1 MIRIGHSQSHTLKFI
16 VPKALMND
24 FKFTMLPNEIWD
36 LSLNI
41 YQRAIIVHIIRKTI
55 GWGKSFDG
63 ISLSQFVK
71 DLGISKPKVI
81 STLKELKKMN
91 LIAIEHNFLANN
103 SQTYNT
109 YKLTDE
115 VVNQINGVV
124 NDINRG
130 SKCGLQGVVNNI
142 NTQKKANTKETNTKD
157 IKNTK
162 KDFFNLVLAEF
173 ETQKIKTYSSKI
185 NKSKCDIK
193 SISKD
198 EYLDIAKSYAEYVK
212 RNKNMSSRLDKWLV
226 AYKEGNLN
234 ALEYT
239 SSNKSNYS
247 DTDEYFKW
255 KNEMFGNVTDT
266 EVVGGSYA
274 IG

>member
-1 MIRIGHSQSHTLKFI
+1 MIDLE
-16 VPKALMND
+16 

-36 LSLNI
+36 LPLNV
-41 YQRAIIVHIIRKTI
+41 YQRAIIVHIVRKTI

-63 ISLSQFVK
+63 ISLSQFVQ

-81 STLKELKKMN
+81 STLKELKEMN

-103 SQTYNT
+103 SQTYNS

-130 SKCGLQGVVNNI
+130 GKRDLQGVVNDI
-142 NTQKKANTKETNTKD
+142 NTQKKANTKKTNTKD
-157 IKNTK
+157 KKNTK
-162 KDFFNLVLAEF
+162 KDFYEIVLDEF
-173 ETQKIKTYSSKI
+173 ETKKIKTYSSKI

-193 SISKD
+193 H
-198 EYLDIAKSYAEYVK
+198 IAKDKYLEVAKEYASYVK
-212 RNKNMSSRLDKWLV
+212 RNKNMASRLDKWLV
-226 AYKEGNLN
+226 AHSEGNLN
-234 ALEYT
+234 SLEYT
-239 SSNKSNYS
+239 SGNNKSKYS
-247 DTDEYFKW
+247 DTAEYFKW
-255 KNEMFGNVTDT
+255 KKEMLSDVIDT
-266 EVVGGSYA
+266 ETVGGSYA